1 MRSIKLVP
9 FFAAAATLLALA
21 PAGASARRA
30 HKPRPH
36 AAGPCHIQLETTKAP
51 ISFGEPTTVF
61 GTIKCPATAQAA
73 GRQITLLQQS
83 APKAGFAAVGTATT
97 EATKDPR
104 VGAFAVTP
112 PIFTTNSVFYAVSEG
127 AQSAHRAIRV
137 TAQITVAAPTP
148 PDGAQLLT
156 AGGPRPRRHN
166 RVTFAG
172 EVGLQDAGSAVT
184 LQREASTAT
193 EEWRAIDRGTVDGQG
208 KYSIVHSFLVPGDAN
223 IRVVVHPHKINAP
236 AATAPASYEISQVQ
250 NPALTIE
257 TSADP
262 LLYGQAAT
270 IKGVVAGA
278 APNTPVTLLGHS
290 RGAKGTGFAAVAT
303 GHTGA
308 GGAYEF
314 SATPLTNTAYR
325 VSSATTN
332 SAILFEG
339 VKYALTVA
347 PPPSTVQSGQPAT
360 FSGSV
365 LPALAGHVV
374 YLERQNS
381 LKLGWHVVDV
391 GTIGAPAKVGDAA
404 PFSIVHAFFAPGVDH
419 LRIQI
424 PGDPGNQGAA
434 GAAFDLNVTPAPAAA
449 LRPEAPGNSRLPGE
463 GQL

>member
-1 MRSIKLVP
+1 MRLIKLVP
-9 FFAAAATLLALA
+9 FLAATATLLAIA

-30 HKPRPH
+30 HNARPH
-36 AAGPCHIQLETTKAP
+36 ASGRCHIRLETTKAP
-51 ISFGEPTTVF
+51 IANGESATVF
-61 GTIKCPATAQAA
+61 GTLKCPQPAQAA
-73 GRQITLLQQS
+73 GRLITLFQQS
-83 APKAGFAAVGTATT
+83 APKPGFAAVGTATT

-104 VGAFAVTP
+104 VAAFQVTP
-112 PIFTTNSVFYAVSEG
+112 PVFTTNSVFYAVSEG

-137 TAQITVAAPTP
+137 SAQITVGPPTP
-148 PDGAQLLT
+148 PEGTQLFT
-156 AGGPRPRRHN
+156 AGGPRPHRHN

-172 EVGLQDAGSAVT
+172 EVSALDAGAVVT
-184 LQREASTAT
+184 LQRESATAT
-193 EEWRAIDRGTVDGQG
+193 EEWRAIDRSTVDPLG
-208 KYSIVHSFLVPGDAN
+208 KYSIVHSFLVAGDAN
-223 IRVVVHPHKINAP
+223 IRVVVHPRRINAP
-236 AATAPASYEISQVQ
+236 SATAPTSYEISQVQ

-257 TSADP
+257 SSVDP
-262 LLYGQAAT
+262 LLYGQPAA

-278 APNTPVTLLGHS
+278 TANTPVTLLAHS
-290 RGAKGTGFAAVAT
+290 RTPKGSDFVPVAT
-303 GHTGA
+303 GQTRD
-308 GGAYEF
+308 GGSYEF
-314 SATPLTNTAYR
+314 TQTPLTNTAYR
-325 VSSATTN
+325 VSASTTKSAV
-332 SAILFEG
+332 LFEG

-347 PPPSTVQSGQPAT
+347 PTPSTIQAGQPAT

-391 GTIGAPAKVGDAA
+391 GTVGAPAKVGDAA
-404 PFSIVHAFFAPGVDH
+404 PFSIVHAFYSPGVDH

-434 GAAFDLNVTPAPAAA
+434 GAAFDLNVTPSPAAA